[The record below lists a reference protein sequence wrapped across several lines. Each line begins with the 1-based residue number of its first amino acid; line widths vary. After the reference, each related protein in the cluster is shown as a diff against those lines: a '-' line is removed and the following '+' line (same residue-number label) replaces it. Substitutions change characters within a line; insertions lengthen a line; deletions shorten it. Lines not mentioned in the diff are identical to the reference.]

1 MAVQPTNINTG
12 NSRSLVVQWSG
23 LAADEAGDPIPFS
36 QYTDK
41 SVQVGGTLGGAAVR
55 LQGSN
60 DGTNWFTLTDPQ
72 GNPLSFS
79 SPGLEAVSEAT
90 RFVRPA
96 VVGGAA
102 ASVDVYLLCKE

>member
-1 MAVQPTNINTG
+1 MSVASTNINTG
-12 NSRSLVVQWSG
+12 NSRSLVVQWSAIG
-23 LAADEAGDPIPFS
+23 TDDVGDALPFS

-41 SVQVGGTLGGAAVR
+41 SVQVTGTFGGASVR

-79 SPGLEAVSEAT
+79 AAGLEAVSEAT
-90 RFVRPA
+90 RFVRPS
-96 VVGGAA
+96 VVGGVGAA
-102 ASVDVYLLCKE
+102 INVHLLCKE